1 MDGFE
6 VLQDFL
12 KMRDEIEKSEI
23 SENENFA

>member
-1 MDGFE
+1 MEGFE